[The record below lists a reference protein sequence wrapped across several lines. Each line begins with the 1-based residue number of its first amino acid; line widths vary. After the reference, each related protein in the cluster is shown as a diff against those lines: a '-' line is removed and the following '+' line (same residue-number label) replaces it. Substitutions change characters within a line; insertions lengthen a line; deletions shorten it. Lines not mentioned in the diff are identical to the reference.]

1 MRGYSSR
8 VDDIDSRILGIL
20 RENGRISF
28 SALGAAVGLSTNA
41 AAARVRKLERSGTIV
56 GYRAVLAEDSPL
68 APRGLEAYVDVRL
81 ESGVDYDTFLAR
93 ISDIPEIHDA
103 VHMTG
108 PHDYLL
114 HVFVPGTA
122 ALDHLL
128 RRLKQQSGAAQTHTR
143 IALRE
148 TRSGSRRPD

>member
-1 MRGYSSR
+1 M
-8 VDDIDSRILGIL
+8 DDIDSRILGIL

-28 SALGAAVGLSTNA
+28 SALGTAVGLSTNA
-41 AAARVRKLERSGTIV
+41 AAARVRRLERNGTIV
-56 GYRAVLAEDSPL
+56 GYQAVLADGFPL
-68 APRGLEAYVDVRL
+68 APCGLEAYVDVRL
-81 ESGVDYDTFLAR
+81 ESGIDYDTFLAR
-93 ISDIPEIHDA
+93 IADIPEIHDA

-128 RRLKQQSGAAQTHTR
+128 RRLKQHSGAAQTHTR

-148 TRSGSRRPD
+148 VRPRNRRPS